1 MTRKGANYGRSAR
14 ADEAE
19 ADAGRE
25 AYEAEE
31 DDDNGD
37 NDYSPFAG
45 DKLFLPALWKPI
57 FWARQFTLETF
68 CKLHLEVMGLR
79 NTRAGTLRDCEM
91 TVGNFHPMPPE
102 EVPGAMQQ
110 FVTWFNHELASA
122 TSSAAEFAAR
132 AQHTLV
138 FIHPFFDGNG
148 RTSRLLMNLIML
160 RRGYHPVILPEKKR
174 DEYYTWLEEAS
185 DNNNIEPFIRFISFH
200 QQCAQDLEPAPSLPS
215 SSS

>member
-14 ADEAE
+14 ANEAE

-31 DDDNGD
+31 DDDDGD

-45 DKLFLPALWKPI
+45 DQFFLPVLWKPI

-68 CKLHLEVMGLR
+68 CTLHREVMGLR

-91 TVGNFHPMPPE
+91 TICHPKKCPAQCSSSS
-102 EVPGAMQQ
+102 PGS
-110 FVTWFNHELASA
+110 T
-122 TSSAAEFAAR
+122 TSWLPRRHLPLNSQR
-132 AQHTLV
+132 ALSTRL
-138 FIHPFFDGNG
+138 
-148 RTSRLLMNLIML
+148 TSRLLMNLIML

-185 DNNNIEPFIRFISFH
+185 DNNNIEPFISFH